1 MTVHLPLLDHVHGLN
16 ADDDNSRA
24 TKRLESQHRLCHY
37 FDGSMVLLHD
47 VVQVFVLAH
56 QDVDVG
62 VGLDTFNRCGVG
74 TALVDGDLLRRILQV
89 DGALQKATGRDPF
102 PLGGQ

>member
-1 MTVHLPLLDHVHGLN
+1 M
-16 ADDDNSRA
+16 
-24 TKRLESQHRLCHY
+24 
-37 FDGSMVLLHD
+37 
-47 VVQVFVLAH
+47 AH

-62 VGLDTFNRCGVG
+62 VGLDTFNRCGFG